1 VVELP
6 FRGFLALNGKVAI
19 MEQLFVSAVNGHG
32 KKGIFL
38 SDLKRQPIDVSEQTH
53 APVRYGLT

>member
-1 VVELP
+1 
-6 FRGFLALNGKVAI
+6 